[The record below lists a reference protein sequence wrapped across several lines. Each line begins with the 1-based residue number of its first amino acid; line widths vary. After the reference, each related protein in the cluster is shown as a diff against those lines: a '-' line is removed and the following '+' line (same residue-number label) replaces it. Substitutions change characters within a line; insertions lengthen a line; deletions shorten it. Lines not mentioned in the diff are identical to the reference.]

1 MELGLSEWHANTPS
15 ACATRRASRWG
26 CGVRLYQACFL
37 GRTPACLALNHQT
50 SDTQASAP
58 CAHARGCIQLGAAG
72 CIAGVWAPPCAVP
85 GRAGLLVVRWA
96 AWSVLV
102 GQLPDK
108 QHGSTHEEAC
118 QGGTETFAWES
129 TARTD
134 TMVGGTSGCYNM
146 SRGSWDGGGRERGRG
161 RQTQEGRHRRVRATA
176 HPRPSRVTLLPCSSR
191 PRTWEGE
198 RTQSNRPT
206 DRASE

>member
-37 GRTPACLALNHQT
+37 GRLALNHQT

-72 CIAGVWAPPCAVP
+72 CIAGVWAPPWAVP

-129 TARTD
+129 TAGTD
-134 TMVGGTSGCYNM
+134 TMNEAPVGTMNRSW
-146 SRGSWDGGGRERGRG
+146 WDGGGR
-161 RQTQEGRHRRVRATA
+161 
-176 HPRPSRVTLLPCSSR
+176 
-191 PRTWEGE
+191 
-198 RTQSNRPT
+198 
-206 DRASE
+206 DR

>member
-1 MELGLSEWHANTPS
+1 MPTPLGGVLDGALAPGGEGGNLKSSTFSTPPCPS
-15 ACATRRASRWG
+15 
-26 CGVRLYQACFL
+26 
-37 GRTPACLALNHQT
+37 LALNHQT
-50 SDTQASAP
+50 SDAQVSAP

-129 TARTD
+129 TAGTD
-134 TMVGGTSGCYNM
+134 TMNEAPVGTMNRSW
-146 SRGSWDGGGRERGRG
+146 WDGGGR
-161 RQTQEGRHRRVRATA
+161 
-176 HPRPSRVTLLPCSSR
+176 
-191 PRTWEGE
+191 
-198 RTQSNRPT
+198 
-206 DRASE
+206 DR